1 MDTWGQFN
9 MGGEVHSS
17 YYLSN
22 NGPVAKDYM
31 KETMSIGA
39 GGKKKFK
46 YKVDVSLSVLRYT
59 IIAMLICSFW
69 TDIISLDGSLWR
81 REVTSDSESIPRI
94 PKIALTTLFHSVELT
109 VTWLWKRGIWRANW
123 KVYKFQSAFFC
134 LPHIALVE
142 LTPYLLYK
150 SIIRC
155 FGIW

>member
-1 MDTWGQFN
+1 

-59 IIAMLICSFW
+59 IYNKKYWIYNKNSNVTNDFVPLSQVDSHMVMEEVEIIC
-69 TDIISLDGSLWR
+69 
-81 REVTSDSESIPRI
+81 
-94 PKIALTTLFHSVELT
+94 
-109 VTWLWKRGIWRANW
+109 
-123 KVYKFQSAFFC
+123 Y
-134 LPHIALVE
+134 
-142 LTPYLLYK
+142 
-150 SIIRC
+150 
-155 FGIW
+155 